1 MIQLRMSRKSAV
13 ATVSL
18 VVSLAL
24 CGLVS
29 NPAQAATPAPGNG
42 YYGCETGDLESLT
55 LVPGARRFQIIGGVV
70 ARAIGCDGAVVVPD
84 GVTDIGDGSFDS
96 SLLTSI
102 SIPESVTRIGQTAF
116 YGTTRLTSIS
126 LPSSVTTI
134 GDRAFS
140 NASSLASIT
149 LPVGLT
155 AIGTSAFEVTALTSI
170 TIPEGVT
177 SLPSFV
183 FSNSRAL
190 TSVSIP
196 SSLTSIDKN
205 SFDGASALTSI
216 TVASNNQSYR
226 SIDGVLF
233 SKDAEVLLDYPLGKS
248 ATSYNIPEGVTSI
261 GDGAFDYVTALTS
274 INIPNGVTSIGDSA
288 FAAASSLT
296 SITIPSS
303 VTSIGDYSFSG
314 ATSLTSITIPS
325 SVTEIG
331 YAAFEEA
338 SGLADI
344 YFLGNAPFVDEDAF
358 YGVASGAKAH
368 IGANATGFGAE
379 LTWNGL
385 EITRGISVPTHT
397 VSYNSAG
404 GSSVNAGSFTEG
416 GTIQSAPV
424 STRAG
429 YTLAGWSTTS
439 NGRVVTFPYA
449 PTATSNIT
457 LFAIWNPVK
466 APAKTATISYSTKF
480 GASSSVLT
488 TTGKNEIKKIVKKAG
503 KNAKYTVTGTAS
515 KSSGVPIS
523 KVKARA
529 NSRAA
534 SVKAYLIKLG
544 VKKSNITIKIAIMA
558 SGITPKTKILA
569 KYLTK

>member
-1 MIQLRMSRKSAV
+1 MNQPKTIRKSAV
-13 ATVSL
+13 AL
-18 VVSLAL
+18 VSLAL
-24 CGLVS
+24 SLVISGLIS

-55 LVPGARRFQIIGGVV
+55 LVPGARRFQISGGVV
-70 ARAIGCDGAVVVPD
+70 VRAIGCDGAVVVPD

-183 FSNSRAL
+183 FSNSSAL

-216 TVASNNQSYR
+216 TVASNNQSYS

-261 GDGAFDYVTALTS
+261 GD
-274 INIPNGVTSIGDSA
+274 SA
-288 FAAASSLT
+288 FAAAASLT
-296 SITIPSS
+296 SITIPASVTSIDNYAFAEATSLASINIPEGIPTIGEYAFTRTALTTINIPSS
-303 VTSIGDYSFSG
+303 VTSIGYG
-314 ATSLTSITIPS
+314 
-325 SVTEIG
+325 
-331 YAAFEEA
+331 AFEDTIT
-338 SGLADI
+338 LKDI
-344 YFLGNAPFVDEDAF
+344 NFLGNAPFVDEYAF
-358 YGVASGAKAH
+358 FGVASGAIAH
-368 IGANATGFGAE
+368 ISANATGFGTE
-379 LTWNGL
+379 STWKGL
-385 EITRGISVPTHT
+385 EIDRSVSVPTYT
-397 VSYNSAG
+397 VSYNTAG
-404 GSSVNAGSFTEG
+404 GSSVNADSFTTG

-424 STRAG
+424 STRVG
-429 YTLAGWSTTS
+429 YTLSGWSTTS
-439 NGRVVTFPYA
+439 NGTIVTFPFA
-449 PTATSNIT
+449 PGVTNDII
-457 LFAIWNPVK
+457 LFAIWTPLEV
-466 APAKTATISYSTKF
+466 ATYTPATNTPATNTPAVVVYSPTISVGGK
-480 GASSSVLT
+480 LT
-488 TTGKNEIKKIVKKAG
+488 AKSIATGLAIATPKKSKTTLVI
-503 KNAKYTVTGTAS
+503 S
-515 KSSGVPIS
+515 KSSKKYC
-523 KVKARA
+523 KVK
-529 NSRAA
+529 SGKI
-534 SVKAYLIKLG
+534 VG
-544 VKKSNITIKIAIMA
+544 VKKGPCLATVTVQA
-558 SGITPKTKILA
+558 PKPKKGKKPAPVKKSVTVQIF
-569 KYLTK
+569 